1 MKHWNMVLVLV
12 ALLLLPA
19 MPASAFAQ
27 DGAALSLSLSADK
40 SSAAVGDNVTYT
52 YLISSTGNVTV
63 DNVTLLDSKLGQIAL
78 SKISLTTPG
87 DNVTAFATYTV
98 VQADLPG
105 PLATSANVTG
115 TAPNGEVV
123 VAASNSVSVALT
135 TSSDNNSPP
144 QVMTKAQIL
153 KARGVPGKGIATAP
167 GLQKPFNPNSN
178 AAKKLQGFMERLT
191 LRENAEVKVKNK
203 AKNK

>member
-27 DGAALSLSLSADK
+27 DGAALSLSLSANK
-40 SSAAVGDNVTYT
+40 SSAAVGENITYT

-78 SKISLTTPG
+78 SNTSLAPG
-87 DNVTAFATYTV
+87 DNVTASATYTV

-115 TAPNGEVV
+115 TAADGEVV
-123 VAASNSVSVALT
+123 VAVSNSVSVALT
-135 TSSDNNSPP
+135 ASSDNNSVP

-178 AAKKLQGFMERLT
+178 AAQKLQRFVERLT
-191 LRENAEVKVKNK
+191 VRENAEVKVKNK

>member
-19 MPASAFAQ
+19 MPAGVFAQ

-40 SSAAVGDNVTYT
+40 SSAAVGENITYT

-78 SKISLTTPG
+78 SKTSLTTPG
-87 DNVTAFATYTV
+87 DNVTASATYTV

-115 TAPNGEVV
+115 TAPDGAAVF
-123 VAASNSVSVALT
+123 AASNSVSVALT
-135 TSSDNNSPP
+135 ASSDNNSPP